1 MMRLSAFARGCVS
14 VSWLSSFALAPPA
27 KVLAVLPSPSVMVRW
42 VPSLRV
48 MMWPLSLVT

>member
-14 VSWLSSFALAPPA
+14 VSWLSSFALVVWAVTPA
-27 KVLAVLPSPSVMVRW
+27 VSPSPSVIVRW

-48 MMWPLSLVT
+48 MMWPLSLFT